1 MTCQFPICLQH
12 TSPDLVACNI
22 VPPPYTHLSYSLVD
36 YYDSSTK
43 TKATKNDYEKQA
55 PTKATKNDYEKQAPT
70 KATKND
76 YESIHQVPMV
86 GLVETQ
92 NISMWHLFNG

>member
-55 PTKATKNDYEKQAPT
+55 PTKATKNDYE
-70 KATKND
+70 
-76 YESIHQVPMV
+76 SIHQVPMV

-92 NISMWHLFNG
+92 NIPMWHLFNG

>member
-1 MTCQFPICLQH
+1 M
-12 TSPDLVACNI
+12 VACNI
-22 VPPPYTHLSYSLVD
+22 VPPPYTHLSYNLVD

-55 PTKATKNDYEKQAPT
+55 PTKATKNDYK
-70 KATKND
+70 
-76 YESIHQVPMV
+76 SIHQVPMV

>member
-22 VPPPYTHLSYSLVD
+22 VPPPYTHLSYSLVN

-55 PTKATKNDYEKQAPT
+55 PTKATKNDYK
-70 KATKND
+70 
-76 YESIHQVPMV
+76 SIHQVPMV

>member
-43 TKATKNDYEKQA
+43 TKATN
-55 PTKATKNDYEKQAPT
+55 NDYEKQAPT

-92 NISMWHLFNG
+92 NIPMWHLFNG

>member
-12 TSPDLVACNI
+12 TFPNLVACNI
-22 VPPPYTHLSYSLVD
+22 VPPPYTHLNYSLVD

-43 TKATKNDYEKQA
+43 
-55 PTKATKNDYEKQAPT
+55 TKATKNDYEKQAPT

>member
-55 PTKATKNDYEKQAPT
+55 PTKATKNDYER
-70 KATKND
+70 
-76 YESIHQVPMV
+76 IHQVPMV

-92 NISMWHLFNG
+92 NIPMWHLFNG